1 MIGTTQTQIV
11 LDHLQKYGKIT
22 TWEAITEYGIT
33 RLGSRI
39 YDLRKDGHKIKSRS
53 ETVKTRLGNKTSIAI
68 YELEEQN
75 NEFKK

>member
-1 MIGTTQTQIV
+1 MIKGVIDTTQTQLI

-39 YDLRKDGHKIKSRS
+39 YDLRKEGYQIKSRS
-53 ETVKTRLGNKTSIAI
+53 ETVKTRLGNKTNIAI
-68 YELEEQN
+68 YELED
-75 NEFKK
+75 